1 MKEGEHED
9 PSRSC
14 LARGCGRPHLHR
26 DSNPRDGRRKMLR
39 LEVVLALILSFIGLG
54 AAVLFS
60 GLLTG

>member
-1 MKEGEHED
+1 MKILVGAAL
-9 PSRSC
+9 
-14 LARGCGRPHLHR
+14 LAAAGVLICIGIP
-26 DSNPRDGRRKMLR
+26 NPRDGRRKMLR

>member
-1 MKEGEHED
+1 
-9 PSRSC
+9 
-14 LARGCGRPHLHR
+14 
-26 DSNPRDGRRKMLR
+26 MLR